1 MSSLYAPNSN
11 RSGSITLLFFDN
23 GTWFPTGEAFGKKKK
38 TGAASVTYDTRLFFY
53 LFC

>member
-1 MSSLYAPNSN
+1 MSSLDAPNSN
-11 RSGSITLLFFDN
+11 RKGSITLLFFDN
-23 GTWFPTGEAFGKKKK
+23 GTWFPTGEAFGKK

>member
-1 MSSLYAPNSN
+1 MLRIPIEVEA
-11 RSGSITLLFFDN
+11 LLFFDN
-23 GTWFPTGEAFGKKKK
+23 GTWFPTGEAFGKK